1 MKTSDWKHASDL
13 SHEEWRERLQAY
25 IRLGDRDV
33 EPVFVGRQQLFA
45 EVEEPHNPCHERP
58 QVRQSDHRDRRRSG
72 CGQVCIRGR
81 VHPPSQGQRQGR
93 FQLSLNP
100 KTCDQVSLV
109 KALATALGMKLAE
122 QTHRSKGVSA
132 FGRIFGVGVGAAKD
146 RRPPSIR
153 RCCKRRKAS
162 RPCRGRRSAKTF
174 GEKQGGRPI
183 LLFVD
188 EAQTF
193 RKQQT
198 LHDFIPKRL
207 HKGAPENSVP
217 IIPVYT
223 GLADTGMK
231 LHTEAGLTREVA
243 RNAFALGGLSPDE
256 SREYARDVI
265 RDYFGMEADADQA
278 ANLYDWM
285 VEEGSG
291 WPQHLRTQLEAVAEC
306 LLAANS
312 RMLSALDP
320 ERLRQTV
327 EHSREEYYG
336 KRATRVEYDRF
347 RDVARTLVM
356 ETAARD
362 GCDWPTLEEIAHNAL
377 DGRRHAP
384 DSKTYI
390 EEMVHAGLLAA
401 AARRHWAL
409 RMPHTQ
415 HEKMDRNR
423 PSCHS
428 AHPIW
433 GRKGADALTLV
444 TDRLC
449 GAHSLPRE
457 AGLVAKWII
466 GGGVL
471 LAILVIAGLTA
482 RKSVRAEIVINASPE
497 DVWSVLTDPQTYGE
511 WNPIFVA
518 YEGRVCRRQQTWA
531 SDEDR

>member
-33 EPVFVGRQQLFA
+33 EPVFVGRRELFA
-45 EVEEPHNPCHERP
+45 EVEDRITRATKDRKYGSLTTVIGGAPGVGKSAFVAECMRRHRVGGEAVPIELESEDMRP
-58 QVRQSDHRDRRRSG
+58 
-72 CGQVCIRGR
+72 
-81 VHPPSQGQRQGR
+81 
-93 FQLSLNP
+93 
-100 KTCDQVSLV
+100 VSLV
-109 KALATALGMKLAE
+109 KALANALGMKLGE

-132 FGRIFGVGVGAAKD
+132 FGKIFGVGVGAAGSETTIH
-146 RRPPSIR
+146 PSVLQEAEGEQTVPWETIR
-153 RCCKRRKAS
+153 
-162 RPCRGRRSAKTF
+162 KTF

-256 SREYARDVI
+256 SREYAREVI
-265 RDYFGMEADADQA
+265 RDYFGMEAVADQA
-278 ANLYDWM
+278 AKLYDWM

-312 RMLSALDP
+312 RKLSALDP

-327 EHSREEYYG
+327 EHSRGEYYG
-336 KRATRVEYDRF
+336 KRAIRFEYDRF

-356 ETAARD
+356 ETVARD
-362 GCDWPTLEEIAHNAL
+362 GCDWPVLEEIAHNAL

-390 EEMVHAGLLAA
+390 EEMVHAGLLQQQPGGTG
-401 AARRHWAL
+401 L
-409 RMPHTQ
+409 YECPI
-415 HEKMDRNR
+415 
-423 PSCHS
+423 PSM
-428 AHPIW
+428 
-433 GRKGADALTLV
+433 R
-444 TDRLC
+444 
-449 GAHSLPRE
+449 
-457 AGLVAKWII
+457 KWIETGRHVTRPI
-466 GGGVL
+466 PSGTEGG
-471 LAILVIAGLTA
+471 
-482 RKSVRAEIVINASPE
+482 
-497 DVWSVLTDPQTYGE
+497 
-511 WNPIFVA
+511 
-518 YEGRVCRRQQTWA
+518 
-531 SDEDR
+531 